1 MAMGCVP
8 LVAPEVDI
16 SGYAQPPVEGLHYIR
31 VQSVEDVKRIV
42 AEKSETDWERMSKA
56 CHQWWRENCSVE
68 GSFAL
73 TKRLI
78 EKALGPELDAKK

>member
-8 LVAPEVDI
+8 VCAPEVDMD
-16 SGYAQPPVEGLHYIR
+16 SYAVPPVEGVHYIR
-31 VQSVEDVKRIV
+31 VQSPEEAI
-42 AEKSETDWERMSKA
+42 EKVRSVSEERWKEMSA
-56 CHQWWRENCSVE
+56 AGRVWWKENCSVE

-78 EKALGPELDAKK
+78 ENATEKKNG